1 MKSEEILNQ
10 FGLKSEITC
19 KEPNMYFWDEKEYL
33 KYTEREYLNSKT
45 KEVDEVYR
53 MSEFILLNYKTG
65 IRFRVIYSE
74 NYFGDELDYKIIE
87 VFVLLNDGTYKSV
100 LELNLD
106 KQTIKTEDGVVD
118 FSSIL
123 KENYNT

>member
-1 MKSEEILNQ
+1 MKLEEILNQ

-87 VFVLLNDGTYKSV
+87 VFVLLIDGTYKSV

-106 KQTIKTEDGVVD
+106 KQTIKTEDEVVD

-123 KENYNT
+123 KE

>member
-10 FGLKSEITC
+10 FGFKSEITC
-19 KEPNMYFWDEKEYL
+19 KEPNMYFWDDKEYL

-87 VFVLLNDGTYKSV
+87 VFVLLIDGTYKSV

-106 KQTIKTEDGVVD
+106 KRTIKTEDEVVD

-123 KENYNT
+123 KK

>member
-1 MKSEEILNQ
+1 MKLEKILNQ

-19 KEPNMYFWDEKEYL
+19 KEPNMNFWDEKEYL
-33 KYTEREYLNSKT
+33 EYTEREYLNSKT

-87 VFVLLNDGTYKSV
+87 VFVLLIDGTYKSV

-106 KQTIKTEDGVVD
+106 KQTIKTENGLVD

-123 KENYNT
+123 KK

>member
-19 KEPNMYFWDEKEYL
+19 KEPNMYFWDDKEYL

-100 LELNLD
+100 IELNLD
-106 KQTIKTEDGVVD
+106 KQTIITEDGVVD

-123 KENYNT
+123 KEN

>member
-1 MKSEEILNQ
+1 MKLEEILNQ
-10 FGLKSEITC
+10 FGFKSEITC
-19 KEPNMYFWDEKEYL
+19 KEPNMNFWDEKEYL

-87 VFVLLNDGTYKSV
+87 VFVILIDGTYKSV

-106 KQTIKTEDGVVD
+106 KQTIKTEDGLVD
-118 FSSIL
+118 FISVL
-123 KENYNT
+123 KK

>member
-1 MKSEEILNQ
+1 MKLEKILNQ

-19 KEPNMYFWDEKEYL
+19 KEPNMNFWDDKEYL

-87 VFVLLNDGTYKSV
+87 VFVLLIDGTYKSV

-106 KQTIKTEDGVVD
+106 KQTIKTEDGLVD
-118 FSSIL
+118 FNSIL
-123 KENYNT
+123 KEN

>member
-1 MKSEEILNQ
+1 MKLEKILNQ

-19 KEPNMYFWDEKEYL
+19 KEPNMNFWDEKEYL

-87 VFVLLNDGTYKSV
+87 VFVLLIEGTYKSI

-106 KQTIKTEDGVVD
+106 KQTIKTEDGLVD

-123 KENYNT
+123 KEN

>member
-1 MKSEEILNQ
+1 MKIEKILNQ

-19 KEPNMYFWDEKEYL
+19 KEPNMYFWDDKEYL

-87 VFVLLNDGTYKSV
+87 VFVLLIDGTYKSV

-106 KQTIKTEDGVVD
+106 KQTIKTENGLVD

-123 KENYNT
+123 KGN

>member
-19 KEPNMYFWDEKEYL
+19 KEPNMYFWDDKEYL

>member
-1 MKSEEILNQ
+1 MKLEEILNQ

-19 KEPNMYFWDEKEYL
+19 KEPNMYFWDDKEYL

-87 VFVLLNDGTYKSV
+87 VFVLLIDGTYKSV

-123 KENYNT
+123 KEN

>member
-1 MKSEEILNQ
+1 MKLEKILNQ

-19 KEPNMYFWDEKEYL
+19 KEPNMYFWDDKEYL

-100 LELNLD
+100 LELNID
-106 KQTIKTEDGVVD
+106 KQTIKTENGLVD

-123 KENYNT
+123 KE

>member
-1 MKSEEILNQ
+1 
-10 FGLKSEITC
+10 
-19 KEPNMYFWDEKEYL
+19 MYFWDDKEYL
-33 KYTEREYLNSKT
+33 KYTEREYLNSTT

-53 MSEFILLNYKTG
+53 MSEFILLHLKTG

-87 VFVLLNDGTYKSV
+87 VFVLLNDGTHKGV

-106 KQTIKTEDGVVD
+106 NQTIKTEYGMVD

-123 KENYNT
+123 KE

>member
-10 FGLKSEITC
+10 FGFKSQITC
-19 KEPNMYFWDEKEYL
+19 KEPNMYFWDDKEYL

-65 IRFRVIYSE
+65 IRFRVMYSE

-87 VFVLLNDGTYKSV
+87 VFVLLNDGTHKGV

-106 KQTIKTEDGVVD
+106 NQTIKTEDGMVD

-123 KENYNT
+123 KE

>member
-1 MKSEEILNQ
+1 MKLEKILNQ
-10 FGLKSEITC
+10 FGLQSEITC
-19 KEPNMYFWDEKEYL
+19 KEPNMYFWDDKEYL

-87 VFVLLNDGTYKSV
+87 VFVLLNDGTYKGV

-106 KQTIKTEDGVVD
+106 KQTIKTENGFID

-123 KENYNT
+123 KE

>member
-1 MKSEEILNQ
+1 MNLENILNH
-10 FGLKSEITC
+10 FGFKSQITC
-19 KEPNMYFWDEKEYL
+19 KEPNMYFWDDKEYL

-65 IRFRVIYSE
+65 IRFRVMYSE

-87 VFVLLNDGTYKSV
+87 VFVLLNDGTHKGV

-106 KQTIKTEDGVVD
+106 NQTIKTEDGMVD

-123 KENYNT
+123 KE

>member
-1 MKSEEILNQ
+1 MKLEEILNQ
-10 FGLKSEITC
+10 FGLKSQITC
-19 KEPNMYFWDEKEYL
+19 KEPNMFFWDDKEYL
-33 KYTEREYLNSKT
+33 KYTERDYLNSST

-87 VFVLLNDGTYKSV
+87 VFVILIDGTYKSV

-106 KQTIKTEDGVVD
+106 KQTINTEGGLVD
-118 FSSIL
+118 FSSVL
-123 KENYNT
+123 KK

>member
-1 MKSEEILNQ
+1 MKLEKILNQ

-19 KEPNMYFWDEKEYL
+19 KEPNMNFWDEKEYL

-53 MSEFILLNYKTG
+53 MSEFILLNYKSG
-65 IRFRVIYSE
+65 VRFRVIYSE

-87 VFVLLNDGTYKSV
+87 VFVLLIDGTYKSV
-100 LELNLD
+100 LELNID
-106 KQTIKTEDGVVD
+106 KQTIKTEDGLVD

-123 KENYNT
+123 KE

>member
-1 MKSEEILNQ
+1 MKLEKILNQ

-19 KEPNMYFWDEKEYL
+19 KEPNMNFWDEKEYL

-87 VFVLLNDGTYKSV
+87 VFVILIDGTYKSV

-106 KQTIKTEDGVVD
+106 KQTIKTEDGLVD
-118 FSSIL
+118 FISVL
-123 KENYNT
+123 KK

>member
-1 MKSEEILNQ
+1 MKLEKILNQ

-19 KEPNMYFWDEKEYL
+19 KEPNMNFWDEKEYL

-87 VFVLLNDGTYKSV
+87 VFVLLIDGTYKSI

-106 KQTIKTEDGVVD
+106 KQTIKTEDGLVD

-123 KENYNT
+123 KE

>member
-1 MKSEEILNQ
+1 MKLEKILNQ

-19 KEPNMYFWDEKEYL
+19 KEPNLNFWDEKEYL

-74 NYFGDELDYKIIE
+74 NYFGDELDYKTIE
-87 VFVLLNDGTYKSV
+87 VFLILIDGTYKSV

-106 KQTIKTEDGVVD
+106 KQTIKTEDGLVD

-123 KENYNT
+123 KEN

>member
-1 MKSEEILNQ
+1 MKLEKILNQ

-19 KEPNMYFWDEKEYL
+19 KEPNMNFWDEKEYL

-87 VFVLLNDGTYKSV
+87 VFVLLIDGTYKSI

-106 KQTIKTEDGVVD
+106 KQTIKTEDGLVD

-123 KENYNT
+123 KEN

>member
-1 MKSEEILNQ
+1 MKLEEILNQ

-53 MSEFILLNYKTG
+53 MSEFILLNHKTG

-87 VFVLLNDGTYKSV
+87 VFVLLIDGTYKSV

-106 KQTIKTEDGVVD
+106 KQTIKTEDEVVD

-123 KENYNT
+123 KE